1 MGRTLSHHPFS
12 YFSPLSYL
20 YPPTP
25 PLTISLTSTGLL
37 LLPGLKGTL
46 LYVLIGSKSYEME
59 WNGMELN
66 LAILN

>member
-1 MGRTLSHHPFS
+1 MGRTLSHLPFS
-12 YFSPLSYL
+12 YFSLSRTYTL
-20 YPPTP
+20 L
-25 PLTISLTSTGLL
+25 PLTISLTSAGLL